1 MTHVVVRIARNA
13 GIVVLFIVAAM
24 LGALSGVMFAYAG
37 DLPTV
42 SALDNYSPS
51 TITRVYASRGQ
62 VIGELA
68 RQRRVVVGHDDI
80 TPQLR
85 NAIIATEDA
94 EFDKHFGIN
103 IWRIFVAAATDIIE

>member
-1 MTHVVVRIARNA
+1 MTHVVVRVARNA
-13 GIVVLFIVAAM
+13 GIVALFIVAAM
-24 LGALSGVMFAYAG
+24 LGILSGVMFAYAG

-51 TITRVYASRGQ
+51 TITRVYAASGQ
-62 VIGELA
+62 VVGEFA
-68 RQRRVVVGHDDI
+68 TQRRVIVGYDDLN
-80 TPQLR
+80 PMLR

-103 IWRIFVAAATDIIE
+103 VWR